1 MDSPRRSS
9 TTWNA
14 RTALTNVARHAL
26 VIVNASWSTNARV
39 ALNDA
44 RATSNGWYASITID
58 ASRTALDDAR
68 STLNDARPASTTNAP
83 WLALNDAWS
92 TAYACSLIDAY
103 VAANAVTRNGNAW
116 LTYGWHASTIIDAH
130 ATTDAYAVT
139 YGPTSNAS
147 TANAYAIARYAH
159 GTTLD
164 VVLTAWHAAR
174 YVTNATS
181 DGRHASTKHDGH
193 ARQHDALVANDGR
206 NVTSDEHGSR
216 RTLFL

>member
-1 MDSPRRSS
+1 MVQPHILRQISWTIACQECVDSPRRSS

-14 RTALTNVARHAL
+14 RTASTNVTWHAL
-26 VIVNASWSTNARV
+26 VIVNASWSTNARIT
-39 ALNDA
+39 LDDA
-44 RATSNGWYASITID
+44 RTTSNGWYTLTTID
-58 ASRTALDDAR
+58 ASRIGLDGAR

-83 WLALNDAWS
+83 RTTLD
-92 TAYACSLIDAY
+92 DAY
-103 VAANAVTRNGNAW
+103 VTADAVTRYGNAW
-116 LTYGWHASTIIDAH
+116 LTYGWH

-139 YGPTSNAS
+139 YGSTS
-147 TANAYAIARYAH
+147 TANVYAIARYAH

-164 VVLTAWHAAR
+164 VVPTAWHAAR

-206 NVTSDEHGSR
+206 NVTSNEHGSR
-216 RTLFL
+216 CTLFL

>member
-14 RTALTNVARHAL
+14 WTALTNVARHVP
-26 VIVNASWSTNARV
+26 VIVNATWSTNARI

-44 RATSNGWYASITID
+44 RVTSNGWYALTTID

-68 STLNDARPASTTNAP
+68 PASTTNAT

-92 TAYACSLIDAY
+92 TAHVCSLIDAY

-130 ATTDAYAVT
+130 AATDAYAVT
-139 YGPTSNAS
+139 YEPTSNAPA
-147 TANAYAIARYAH
+147 ANAYAIARYAH

-164 VVLTAWHAAR
+164 VVLTTWHAAR

-193 ARQHDALVANDGR
+193 A
-206 NVTSDEHGSR
+206 VT
-216 RTLFL
+216 